1 MIYSYTLNMR
11 MLGFAFLIAVFLA
24 NTVIVSAWAK
34 PCLNGGAMDA
44 PAPEQSQSMMDHGD
58 INMSNMPCDQMQQNE
73 DQQDTQHC
81 DGVCLCLHVST
92 HQSPT
97 LNNPLSLS
105 MPTLVSIKHALND
118 DRFTGISTSTL
129 KRPPRA

>member
-1 MIYSYTLNMR
+1 M
-11 MLGFAFLIAVFLA
+11 IAVFLA
-24 NTVIVSAWAK
+24 NTIIVSAWAK
-34 PCLNGGAMDA
+34 PCLNGGAMDTSA
-44 PAPEQSQSMMDHGD
+44 HSETMMDDGD
-58 INMSNMPCDQMQQNE
+58 MDMSNMPCEDMQQNQE
-73 DQQDTQHC
+73 QNETQHC

-97 LNNPLSLS
+97 LNNPLSIS
-105 MPTLVSIKHALND
+105 MPALVSMKHTLND

>member
-1 MIYSYTLNMR
+1 MR
-11 MLGFAFLIAVFLA
+11 IFGFALLIAVFLA

-34 PCLNGGAMDA
+34 PCLNGGAMDS
-44 PAPEQSQSMMDHGD
+44 PAQSQSMLDHGD
-58 INMSNMPCDQMQQNE
+58 MDMSNMPCEEMQQNQ
-73 DQQDTQHC
+73 DRQDTQHC

-105 MPTLVSIKHALND
+105 MPTLVSMKHDFID

>member
-1 MIYSYTLNMR
+1 MR
-11 MLGFAFLIAVFLA
+11 IFGFAFLIAIFLA

-34 PCLNGGAMDA
+34 PCLSGGAMNTSTEQ
-44 PAPEQSQSMMDHGD
+44 PESMMEHSGMD
-58 INMSNMPCDQMQQNE
+58 MPCEDMQQND
-73 DQQDTQHC
+73 DQDDTQHC

-97 LNNPLSLS
+97 LNNPLSLL
-105 MPTLVSIKHALND
+105 MPARVSTKHGFIDEQFA
-118 DRFTGISTSTL
+118 GISTATF